1 MEMEE
6 VMIKLNLVDN
16 HFPHAKCSSG
26 NNIPKLMEWNR
37 DITDSAPIFF
47 TDRSIHLV
55 PKYKGL
61 NKKICIFLIESPD
74 NTVVEHN
81 FVLNNSSLFT
91 HIFTSWQPIL
101 DKCKN
106 SSYIPSTG
114 GCWIEPTERMIYDKT
129 FPVSF
134 VCSNKNRLPGH
145 KFRQEVAD
153 YMTIADLAISCF
165 GDRFNRYVTK
175 KIDTLKD
182 FQYQIVVENGFQN
195 WHFTEKLLDCFQ
207 TGTIPIY
214 RGCDISKFFNM
225 NGVIQFKTI
234 HGLNDLLD
242 DVTMKLSKRIKDAI
256 KENFEISKQYLI
268 PEDYMVKHYKD
279 IIWT

>member
-16 HFPHAKCSSG
+16 HFPQGKCSSWF
-26 NNIPKLMEWNR
+26 NIPKLMEWNR
-37 DITDSAPIFF
+37 NITDSAPIFF
-47 TDRSIHLV
+47 TDRSIHLT
-55 PKYKGL
+55 PKYEGL

-81 FVLNNSSLFT
+81 FVLNNSNLFT

-114 GCWIEPTERMIYDKT
+114 GCWIKEENRKIYPKSKL
-129 FPVSF
+129 VSF
-134 VCSNKNRLPGH
+134 ICSDRQNLLGH
-145 KFRQEVAD
+145 IFRHKIAD
-153 YMTIADLAISCF
+153 YMKVTEHEIECF
-165 GDRFNRYVTK
+165 GKRFDRYVDNK
-175 KIDTLKD
+175 LDTLKD
-182 FQYQIVVENGFQN
+182 FQYQIVVENGFQD
-195 WHFTEKLLDCFQ
+195 WYFTEKLLDCFQ

-214 RGCDISKFFNM
+214 KGCDISKFFNM
-225 NGVIQFKTI
+225 NGIIQFKTE

-242 DVTMKLSKRIKDAI
+242 DVTMKLSKRVKDAV

-268 PEDYMVKHYKD
+268 SEDYMVKHYKD